1 MERIEGKEGI
11 WMTRTCPEHG
21 RFSVLVWKD
30 YLDFEEW
37 TEGEAKLSASEE
49 DHCSGNCRKCSY
61 HLQDC
66 CCVIL
71 EVTKNCDLHC
81 AYCFAYGGDAND
93 MPALDELKKA
103 VDCVADKGKSP
114 LLQLSGGEPSLRDD
128 LPELV
133 SYAKEKGCSYVQIN
147 TNGI

>member
-1 MERIEGKEGI
+1 MTGNNDHIYSICPRCLRKLPAVLERIEGKEGI

-30 YLDFEEW
+30 YFDFEEW

-66 CCVIL
+66 
-71 EVTKNCDLHC
+71 
-81 AYCFAYGGDAND
+81 
-93 MPALDELKKA
+93 
-103 VDCVADKGKSP
+103 
-114 LLQLSGGEPSLRDD
+114 
-128 LPELV
+128 
-133 SYAKEKGCSYVQIN
+133 
-147 TNGI
+147 